1 MNTSIFCYPTLPAD
15 SDDVLATLPGPGPGS
30 ALRVSLEPGA
40 SHGHGG
46 SESGEGFVRL
56 EHLAYSSGA
65 GWYVQKSFR
74 IPRELL
80 AALVPQLRKADC
92 LTPRRTR
99 TAG

>member
-1 MNTSIFCYPTLPAD
+1 MNGMNMSIFRRCDAPPPPPAGCE
-15 SDDVLATLPGPGPGS
+15 DVLATLPGPAAET
-30 ALRVSLEPGA
+30 ALRVCLEA
-40 SHGHGG
+40 SDGG
-46 SESGEGFVRL
+46 GEGFVRL

-92 LTPRRTR
+92 LTPRRGR
-99 TAG
+99 TAV